1 MPAPD
6 SQKPPLPDPARAR
19 PPRRTLL
26 RRLFQLWFRLS
37 RPVTLGVRA
46 LVRDEAGRVLLVR
59 HTYAPGWALPGGG
72 VERRETAQEALRKEL
87 REEAG
92 ILLAPSARPT
102 LFGLY
107 SNRAIFPGDH
117 VALYVLAPDQ
127 WRQGPWRPTREIAEA
142 RFFALSEI
150 PPDATP
156 GTLRRLRE
164 ALEGHPP
171 AEDW

>member
-6 SQKPPLPDPARAR
+6 SQKPPLPR
-19 PPRRTLL
+19 PLREGAPRRTLL

-37 RPVTLGVRA
+37 RPLTLGVRA
-46 LVRDEAGRVLLVR
+46 LVRDEEGRILLVR

-72 VERRETAQEALRKEL
+72 VERRETAPQALAKEL

-92 ILLAPSARPT
+92 IILAPSARPA

-117 VALYVLAPDQ
+117 VALYIVAPGQ
-127 WRQGPWRPTREIAEA
+127 WRRAAWRPTREIAEA

-164 ALEGHPP
+164 VLEGLPP